1 MSYLNVFLTGIVGG
15 LLIGFFIPEYLSK
28 RRDEKEPHSKNEVH
42 SHSNEEPLATK
53 EDVVRLEKEIDEL
66 KILYK
71 NIKVETQ
78 NEENVVEAE
87 KEFYESIAG
96 E

>member
-1 MSYLNVFLTGIVGG
+1 MKIG
-15 LLIGFFIPEYLSK
+15 LYPPNSK
-28 RRDEKEPHSKNEVH
+28 
-42 SHSNEEPLATK
+42 
-53 EDVVRLEKEIDEL
+53 IQG